1 MSQFHDY
8 GDWESPR
15 LHPSDSR
22 FYKEVKAYENLH
34 KYGVCE
40 GGFVP
45 KYYGFIDQLDPSLD
59 PFLEDFHHDKYHPGA
74 LLLEYLETH
83 ERLNCVN
90 YSKERHAKAMESLRQ
105 VHSALVI
112 QNDMYPRNILIV
124 PGDPERVLIA
134 DFDDAITFATQDDMD
149 DAVGSY
155 WPEYIKVVPFE
166 IGFLEEFG
174 GKLVC
179 LIILLYFWWCSLIL
193 QIGKRSK
200 RRTSSQHQVLLI
212 FKCSRGKLHTHP

>member
-1 MSQFHDY
+1 MALMSQFHDY
-8 GDWESPR
+8 GDRESSR

-22 FYKEVKAYENLH
+22 FYKEVDAYENLH

-59 PFLEDFHHDKYHPGA
+59 PFLRDFCYDEFQPGA
-74 LLLEYLETH
+74 LLIEYLENP
-83 ERLNCVN
+83 EALNCIN
-90 YSKERHAKAMESLRQ
+90 YSKERYAKAMQSLLR

-134 DFDDAITFATQDDMD
+134 DFDVAMTFATQDDMD

-166 IGFLEEFG
+166 LGFLEEFG
-174 GKLVC
+174 EKLVC
-179 LIILLYFWWCSLIL
+179 LIILL
-193 QIGKRSK
+193 
-200 RRTSSQHQVLLI
+200 
-212 FKCSRGKLHTHP
+212 